1 MKTPITTYIYNKI
14 KHQNRSK
21 LMKNNSFSL
30 KCLKVIT
37 SCETMEQL
45 RTAKQYLDF
54 AYKHL
59 SIRQYELLYQKYLNQ
74 NVGIVQKLSYLK
86 NRQHQLNQK

>member
-21 LMKNNSFSL
+21 PMKNNSFSL

-59 SIRQYELLYQKYLNQ
+59 SVRQYELLYQKYLNQ
-74 NVGIVQKLSYLK
+74 NVEFDKIISYLK
-86 NRQHQLNQK
+86 NRQH